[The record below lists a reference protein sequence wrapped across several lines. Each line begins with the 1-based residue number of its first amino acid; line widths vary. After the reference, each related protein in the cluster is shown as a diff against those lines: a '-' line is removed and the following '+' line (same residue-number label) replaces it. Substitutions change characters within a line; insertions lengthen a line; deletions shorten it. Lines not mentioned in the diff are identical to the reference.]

1 MGLISNLIS
10 FVKSYI
16 PPSPMGTPTT
26 PPPRQNIQTEEGIKA
41 ALLSHKQL
49 TKKKH
54 QKRGRKAKNNTLTTP
69 TKPVNALHDST
80 HEIPPAMRPSPP
92 RPGSPPTKIQKQI
105 PKRSTGGLAGLR
117 VRIICKEIPDSPSVP
132 PPDIMDIDDDEM
144 GTMPIDCCADSDD
157 LDTLMEDAPPFTLA
171 IVNVVVD
178 VFMAGDGGCDDVEML
193 DV

>member
-1 MGLISNLIS
+1 M
-10 FVKSYI
+10 
-16 PPSPMGTPTT
+16 
-26 PPPRQNIQTEEGIKA
+26 
-41 ALLSHKQL
+41 
-49 TKKKH
+49 
-54 QKRGRKAKNNTLTTP
+54 
-69 TKPVNALHDST
+69 
-80 HEIPPAMRPSPP
+80 
-92 RPGSPPTKIQKQI
+92 
-105 PKRSTGGLAGLR
+105 R